1 MRLNTAQIHWIVLSR
16 ALFVESI
23 KKRPTFL
30 SFFFPIIATDNTFF
44 SAGDITVTSV
54 FDDFSQMASLKPKN
68 ENNRQ
73 QQQPQQQQQQQ
84 HHHHQQQQ
92 HHHHQQQQ
100 QQKQQQPDRQTNV

>member
-1 MRLNTAQIHWIVLSR
+1 MSKVL
-16 ALFVESI
+16 
-23 KKRPTFL
+23 KKDQLFL

-73 QQQPQQQQQQQ
+73 PQQPQQQQ
-84 HHHHQQQQ
+84 HQ
-92 HHHHQQQQ
+92 HQQQQ